1 MKKILITLAI
11 AASIILNAQYD
22 PGELPFTYI
31 NIAVSPISSALSM
44 SSAAAYGNHRDIFNP
59 ASVCFNT
66 SNDLYISYTS
76 HIASSHLGYFEF
88 NTEDMRYGIK
98 YFNSGQMEQRDSLD
112 NYIGNFSGNVLL
124 GNVSYGHSIDD
135 KIKIGASALI
145 GLENIL
151 DYNQFAGAISAGI
164 IYKLNDI
171 VNFGLYAGN
180 IGAAYKNGITLLPA
194 RIIGGIRLG
203 NETKPITLYA
213 DAGKILD
220 SDYFYSIGI
229 ELNILQ
235 MQNNDADMSN
245 NDIES
250 EAASFVIDKEI
261 EEMASDTL
269 SEKIVEEMSS
279 ETDEIISED
288 NTEAIN
294 ETIAEEVTEE
304 VDNETEKETEED
316 NAGYLSYADYL
327 EQLEKTEEETE
338 NIENVTNSEKEYII
352 EENKTKEKTFV
363 DQLGFVI
370 RGGISSDKQMLY
382 SGTSLD
388 LVAGLSAGF
397 GLSYMGYEID
407 YAAKFW
413 GELGIA
419 HSIGIKVEF

>member
-1 MKKILITLAI
+1 MNRLR
-11 AASIILNAQYD
+11 NRQ
-22 PGELPFTYI
+22 
-31 NIAVSPISSALSM
+31 
-44 SSAAAYGNHRDIFNP
+44 
-59 ASVCFNT
+59 
-66 SNDLYISYTS
+66 
-76 HIASSHLGYFEF
+76 
-88 NTEDMRYGIK
+88 
-98 YFNSGQMEQRDSLD
+98 
-112 NYIGNFSGNVLL
+112 
-124 GNVSYGHSIDD
+124 
-135 KIKIGASALI
+135 
-145 GLENIL
+145 ENRL